1 MVRNAILAAAILAAA
16 VLPGCAEPEGATRM
30 LGAVAYQDAFL
41 AANEVMSQYY
51 TVASAKLD
59 SGEIKSAPKFVPAGG
74 GDSDQFFPASPTR
87 QVATIRLRRAGGEVE
102 AWASVAVQR
111 QTSEAQR
118 QLARQ
123 EAAYDTSAGKTPAE
137 LEAATTAE
145 QNQGWRTERYAHDIE
160 FKMLNDLYDRLHKS
174 AK

>member
-1 MVRNAILAAAILAAA
+1 MIRNVMLAAAILAAA
-16 VLPGCAEPEGATRM
+16 ILPGCAEPEGATRM

-59 SGEIKSAPKFVPAGG
+59 SGEIKSVPKFIPAGG
-74 GDSDQFFPASPTR
+74 DQFFSASPTR
-87 QVATIRLRRAGGEVE
+87 QIATIRLRRSGGEVE

-111 QTSEAQR
+111 QRSEAQR
-118 QLARQ
+118 QMAR
-123 EAAYDTSAGKTPAE
+123 AGGAYDVTADKTPAE

-145 QNQGWRTERYAHDIE
+145 QNQSWQTERYAHDIE
-160 FKMLNDLYDRLHKS
+160 FKMLNDIYDRLHK
-174 AK
+174 KDK